1 MEDSLTNLTGTERA
15 QYVQG
20 MFSRIARRYD
30 LMNRVMTL
38 GQDVRWRQ
46 QVIRRAVIPAY
57 GQVLDLG
64 AGTGDLARE
73 ALRQCP
79 TCLCIAA
86 DFTLDMMRV
95 GRANLDAQSD
105 SPYQSIHWSSADAQH
120 LPFPE
125 GYFDAVVSGFL
136 LRNVVDIRRS
146 LAEQFRVLKPGGRI
160 ATLDTS
166 PPPKNMLLPFIR
178 FHLHTVIPTLGR
190 LLTGQADAYQYLPD
204 STENFL
210 EPKRLESLLKEA
222 GFQDCGFVRL
232 MFGTI
237 AIHWGQKPLEA

>member
-1 MEDSLTNLTGTERA
+1 MTNLTGGERA

-46 QVIRRAVIPAY
+46 QVIRRAAIP
-57 GQVLDLG
+57 GHGRLLDLG

-86 DFTLDMMRV
+86 DFTLEMMRV
-95 GRANLDAQSD
+95 GQANLEAQAGS
-105 SPYQSIHWSSADAQH
+105 SSQFIHWSGADAQH
-120 LPFPE
+120 LPFPD
-125 GYFDAVVSGFL
+125 GHFDAVVSGFL
-136 LRNVVDIRRS
+136 LRNVTDISQS
-146 LAEQFRVLKPGGRI
+146 LAEQYRVLKPGGRI
-160 ATLDTS
+160 VALDTS
-166 PPPKNMLLPFIR
+166 PPPKTVLLPFIR
-178 FHLHTVIPTLGR
+178 FHLHTVIPALGR

-210 EPKRLESLLKEA
+210 EPERLASRLQEA
-222 GFQDCGFVRL
+222 GFQDSGFCRL

-237 AIHWGQKPLEA
+237 AIHWGQKPLDA